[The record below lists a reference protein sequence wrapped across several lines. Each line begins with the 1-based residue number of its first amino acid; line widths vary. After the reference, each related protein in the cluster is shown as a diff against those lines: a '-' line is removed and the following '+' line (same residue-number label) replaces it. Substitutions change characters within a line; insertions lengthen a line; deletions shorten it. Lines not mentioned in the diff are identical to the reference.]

1 MSKSSNTRIENLNFY
16 GNKAQM
22 KRRFK
27 DIIDDLGDR
36 NITLNDVIDP
46 TSPKQ
51 LGLKEVLRD
60 NQATLNDLV
69 ILRQYSKAIV
79 DSDTRAAEFLRDTKG
94 EKPRTD
100 IDITNT
106 RTPISSL
113 SDQDLA
119 DLISGLKAL
128 KEKGIL
134 NDDNNTNN

>member
-1 MSKSSNTRIENLNFY
+1 MSKSTNTRLENLNFY

-36 NITLNDVIDP
+36 EITLNDIIDP

-69 ILRQYSKAIV
+69 ILQQYSKAIV

-128 KEKGIL
+128 KEQGIL
-134 NDDNNTNN
+134 NNDTDN